1 MAATRLTDRT
11 VAALKTAEGGRLE
24 LWDTDLR
31 GLYLRVSGH
40 SKVWGYRYRRPDGTQ
55 PRVRLG
61 RYVSPD
67 QAGGD
72 KQALTVAGARA
83 KARKLQTDV
92 DAGRDPAIEIQVV
105 KAEAKEQPLRTF
117 DDMAQGYFQ
126 ATESGEYRP
135 SKKRKR
141 PPTILSERNLY
152 KKHLRPLASLRIE
165 AVTKAVVRTRLRD
178 ILQEGKGVTS
188 NRARSL
194 ISQIFAWGITEDR
207 VLKNPAQQ
215 LDDLAEETPR
225 TRVLNDTELR
235 ALWRALEDTSG
246 YRRPL
251 PNGRDEALM
260 VSRPIRIAI
269 QLAALLLQRRAEVAE
284 MRVAELDFAERTWT
298 IPAGRTK
305 ASRTTVVPLGEFSIL
320 LIREALA
327 LRPKPADGEKPSSFV
342 FVGRGETPG
351 AIHPSAISH
360 AMRDIRAAID
370 IPDITVHDLRRSGA
384 TRLAKARVSPF
395 ILSKL
400 LNHANELGGGSS
412 ITMSVYVQHDYLEE
426 KREAIE
432 CLERL
437 ILAAVRPGTELD
449 EPAVPALPAPARLLF
464 HDPGV
469 AA

>member
-1 MAATRLTDRT
+1 MAATRLTDRA

-67 QAGGD
+67 QADGD

-92 DAGRDPAIEIQVV
+92 DAGRDPAIEVQVV

-178 ILQEGKGVTS
+178 ILQEGKGV
-188 NRARSL
+188 
-194 ISQIFAWGITEDR
+194 
-207 VLKNPAQQ
+207 
-215 LDDLAEETPR
+215 
-225 TRVLNDTELR
+225 
-235 ALWRALEDTSG
+235 
-246 YRRPL
+246 
-251 PNGRDEALM
+251 
-260 VSRPIRIAI
+260 
-269 QLAALLLQRRAEVAE
+269 
-284 MRVAELDFAERTWT
+284 
-298 IPAGRTK
+298 
-305 ASRTTVVPLGEFSIL
+305 
-320 LIREALA
+320 
-327 LRPKPADGEKPSSFV
+327 
-342 FVGRGETPG
+342 
-351 AIHPSAISH
+351 
-360 AMRDIRAAID
+360 
-370 IPDITVHDLRRSGA
+370 
-384 TRLAKARVSPF
+384 
-395 ILSKL
+395 
-400 LNHANELGGGSS
+400 
-412 ITMSVYVQHDYLEE
+412 
-426 KREAIE
+426 
-432 CLERL
+432 
-437 ILAAVRPGTELD
+437 
-449 EPAVPALPAPARLLF
+449 
-464 HDPGV
+464 
-469 AA
+469 

>member
-1 MAATRLTDRT
+1 MAAIKLTDRS
-11 VAALKTAEGGRLE
+11 VASLKTTEGGRLE

-31 GLYLRVSGH
+31 GLYLRISGH
-40 SKVWGYRYRRPDGTQ
+40 SKVWGYRYRRPDGSQ

-61 RYVSPD
+61 RYVAPD
-67 QAGGD
+67 QAVGD
-72 KQALTVAGARA
+72 KSALTVAGARA

-92 DAGRDPAIEIQVV
+92 DDGKDPATEIQTT
-105 KAEAKEQPLRTF
+105 KAEAKDEALRTF
-117 DDMAQGYFQ
+117 ADMAEGYFQ

-152 KKHLRPLASLRIE
+152 KKHLRPLAALRIE
-165 AVTKAVVRTRLRD
+165 AVTKAVVRQRLRD

-225 TRVLNDTELR
+225 TRVLNDVELR
-235 ALWRALEDTSG
+235 ALWRVLEDTTG
-246 YRRPL
+246 HRRPL
-251 PNGRDEALM
+251 PKGRDEPLM
-260 VSRPIRIAI
+260 VGRPVRIAI

-284 MRVAELDFAERTWT
+284 MKLAELDFAERTWT
-298 IPAGRTK
+298 IPAARTK
-305 ASRTTVVPLGEFSIL
+305 AGRTTVVPLGEFAIL
-320 LIREALA
+320 LIKEALA
-327 LRPKPADGEKPSSFV
+327 LRPKPGEGERPSPFV
-342 FVGRGETPG
+342 FVGRSETPG

-412 ITMSVYVQHDYLEE
+412 ITMSVYVQHDYLDE

-432 CLERL
+432 ALERS
-437 ILAAVRPGTELD
+437 ILAAVRPGTELA
-449 EPAVPALPAPARLLF
+449 EPAPQALPAPSRLLF
-464 HDPGV
+464 HD
-469 AA
+469 AS